1 MYPKLRSYTKYLLGL
16 TILLAITAWTIYIY
30 NKNSETLFNVSPQN
44 SYEVNTNQLDIHK
57 TIDVSR
63 DIYSSYL
70 KKSFEGSYEPLQIS
84 NKIYAH
90 EFVLRDILQNITK
103 DQLNKRFPDNPIE
116 VSEIESVGFVE
127 NTETNSV
134 VFNFDINLINRRV
147 MWIIPVKVWIKMD
160 ATKICE
166 QTKGCVETV
175 SQLIRDNLIN
185 KNDILKYFELLNV
198 SLDNIRKYTIK
209 PIDSSSPGYF
219 QIKNTLFLTE
229 PFLTSGE
236 EMRLKNVATQ

>member
-160 ATKICE
+160 STKICE